1 MERKCAL
8 TIICIVST
16 ILTFP
21 HGAKSKPGNVNV
33 DVKVNVNGKK
43 VIDESHPKKPDGE
56 CPWKDMDGK
65 CIDHC
70 FGGFAVGTTEHGESM
85 CMCNGDQCNKDPC
98 EKCRAASEANGKE
111 SWGCPCPDVE

>member
-16 ILTFP
+16 ILIFP

-43 VIDESHPKKPDGE
+43 VIDESHPKKPDG
-56 CPWKDMDGK
+56 KNSK
-65 CIDHC
+65 NNIFNTYIIHHY
-70 FGGFAVGTTEHGESM
+70 FFH
-85 CMCNGDQCNKDPC
+85 
-98 EKCRAASEANGKE
+98 
-111 SWGCPCPDVE
+111 